1 MDDNQRKYDDFFR
14 YSSKK
19 DQETSERERDSRP
32 NQPEDDESAY
42 YSYGT
47 DLGSSYSS
55 GQVEVTPPKPVRP
68 YSISSTS
75 GNAPR
80 SWEYRDQRPK
90 TSFKSIFAAFVAGA
104 VLVSSLMFVS
114 DRLNLFSDST
124 NAAGAQ
130 VSPSAGSGTGAAVTT
145 SFNGGSGVTTANATM
160 RPMNIADI
168 VSGASPA
175 VVKIETFV
183 KSNRVR
189 SNMNEDFFRY
199 FFGDDFFSAPQDN
212 GSNNGRRTAGLGT
225 GFIFDKSGYIL
236 TNQHVIEGADEIEV
250 LVEGHKEAFKAEL
263 LGTAP
268 DLDLAVVKITGKDD
282 FATLPFGS
290 SDQMRVGDWV
300 TAIGNPM
307 GFDHTVSV
315 GVLSAKEREIKI
327 PDGNKTRVYQHLLQ
341 TDASINPGNSGGP
354 LLNLNGEVIGINTAV
369 SSQAQGIGFA
379 IPTSTVMTVL
389 DNLKNNVKI
398 QKPFVGVSMQ
408 DIEEAWVKELKLENT
423 DGVLVRS
430 VVRNSPADKAGLQP
444 YDVIVDINGTKIKN
458 VQEFTAKVQT
468 FKVGDKITMV
478 VIRDGLKMN
487 TGLTIGDM
495 NDY

>member
-1 MDDNQRKYDDFFR
+1 MDDNQKKYDDFFR
-14 YSSKK
+14 YSPMK
-19 DQETSERERDSRP
+19 DQG
-32 NQPEDDESAY
+32 QPEQDKQRSNQSEEDEASY

-55 GQVEVTPPKPVRP
+55 SQVEVTPPKPIRP
-68 YSISSTS
+68 YSISSTP
-75 GNAPR
+75 GNGAK
-80 SWEYRDQRPK
+80 SWEYRDTKPK
-90 TSFKSIFAAFVAGA
+90 SSFKSIFAAFVAGA
-104 VLVSSLMFVS
+104 VLVSSLMFAS
-114 DRLNLFSDST
+114 DRLNLFSGS
-124 NAAGAQ
+124 NAARAQ
-130 VSPSAGSGTGAAVTT
+130 ASSSGSTTAGAAVTT
-145 SFNGGSGVTTANATM
+145 NYSGGGVTTANATM

-183 KSNRVR
+183 KSNRAR

-212 GSNNGRRTAGLGT
+212 GSSSGRRTAGLGT
-225 GFIFDKSGYIL
+225 GFIFDKTGYIL

-250 LVEGHKEAFKAEL
+250 IVEGHKEPFKAEL

-268 DLDLAVVKITGKDD
+268 DLDLAVVKISGKDD
-282 FATLPFGS
+282 FATLPFGN

-398 QKPFVGVSMQ
+398 QKPFVGISMQ
-408 DIEEAWVKELKLENT
+408 DIEETWVKELKLENT

-430 VVRNSPADKAGLQP
+430 VVRNSPADKSGIQP

-458 VQEFTAKVQT
+458 AQEFSDKVKT
-468 FKVGDKITMV
+468 FKVGDKIKMV
-478 VIRDGLKMN
+478 VIRDGLKMD